1 MNSIPDLKDKVL
13 TFGWI
18 AGLLI
23 IIALIWILTQP
34 VQANYLLRTVNSAL
48 IADGYEHRVV
58 SAIPAVAGKP
68 GILGYWY
75 AMYNSPDR
83 MFVFAVFK
91 DGILVPLGA
100 RVANNGKVEEIIP
113 LSAHAVQMLDN
124 LPKSIIQMYITRIEI
139 AALSVRGGRAR

>member
-1 MNSIPDLKDKVL
+1 MNNIPDLKDRAL
-13 TFGWI
+13 SFGWI

-58 SAIPAVAGKP
+58 SAIPAATGKP

-100 RVANNGKVEEIIP
+100 RVADNGKVEEIIP
-113 LSAHAVQMLDN
+113 LSAHAVQTLDN

-139 AALSVRGGRAR
+139 AALSVRGGRAK